1 MTNKSIR
8 LTREM
13 IRKLMATEPLSTHA
27 LFKVAG
33 ADVNKV
39 LSGIHAI
46 SRTPIQWKKFARTEE
61 PHSST
66 FHNMPTTREN
76 VVSLPF
82 KVQAAM
88 NRNHYESQKSTT
100 KFRPSY
106 ALRNKLRKK
115 TKKTGTD

>member
-46 SRTPIQWKKFARTEE
+46 NIPQ
-61 PHSST
+61 
-66 FHNMPTTREN
+66 
-76 VVSLPF
+76 
-82 KVQAAM
+82 
-88 NRNHYESQKSTT
+88 
-100 KFRPSY
+100 Y
-106 ALRNKLRKK
+106 ADDKRKCCIVAI
-115 TKKTGTD
+115 